1 MSMRHDATSPRFPRL
16 RGEKASRVIA
26 SGSKWALAIVAACVL
41 AVAAP
46 RSLAEP
52 PKPAGPFD
60 KQAEAGQDIAA
71 ALKKA
76 KRNNTRVLIE
86 WGGNTY
92 PKSLAFHDLITHDR
106 KISKVIL
113 YEYEHVLADYGQP
126 MGKNV
131 PLSKQFNA
139 EVNHD
144 GVPYL
149 TVLDSDGRMFANQP
163 MATYE
168 TTSVGGKPEWN
179 TDAILKFLGANMTPR
194 VAATTELEKG
204 LADAK
209 RDGRRVF
216 LHFGAPWCPWCH
228 RLDDWIDR
236 SDVATLLAKDF
247 VCVKIDTERNPGGQS
262 MLDRFAGGEG
272 KSGGIPW
279 YVILDSDGKPI
290 ADSFAKPGAD
300 NIGFPA
306 AADEIAAFGAM
317 LTKGAKAMT
326 AEDREKLLA
335 TLREK
340 PAATEGEH

>member
-1 MSMRHDATSPRFPRL
+1 MGTWIKVM
-16 RGEKASRVIA
+16 
-26 SGSKWALAIVAACVL
+26 
-41 AVAAP
+41 AVAAVVAVLTP
-46 RSLAEP
+46 LGKAEP
-52 PKPAGPFD
+52 PTGPSDEHGAKAAGPFD

-76 KRNNTRVLIE
+76 RQNNTRVLLV

-106 KISKVIL
+106 KIGKVIR
-113 YEYEHVLADYGQP
+113 YEYELVLVDYGQP

-131 PLSKQFNA
+131 PLSRQFNA
-139 EVNHD
+139 EVNRD

-168 TTSVGGKPEWN
+168 KPHTPGTAGAGGKPEWDA
-179 TDAILKFLGANMTPR
+179 DAILKFLGANMTPR
-194 VAATTELEKG
+194 VAASTALENG
-204 LADAK
+204 LAAAK

-216 LHFGAPWCPWCH
+216 LHFGAPWCPWCR
-228 RLDDWIDR
+228 RLDDWMNR
-236 SDVATLLAKDF
+236 PDVAPLLAKDF
-247 VCVKIDTERNPGGQS
+247 VCVKIDTERNPGGQA
-262 MLDRFAGGEG
+262 MLDRYAGGEG

-279 YVILDSDGKPI
+279 YAILDADGKAI
-290 ADSFAKPGAD
+290 ADSFIRPGAE

-306 AADEIAAFGAM
+306 ADEEIKAFGDM
-317 LTKGAKAMT
+317 LAKATRSMT
-326 AEDREKLLA
+326 PGDRERLLA

-340 PAATEGEH
+340 PAAREDGH